1 MKEHLSAI
9 LRSTATALA
18 DAALGAL
25 LIALMLALYDAERSV
40 SLAVGVFASIYLL
53 QAIINEIMTAR
64 GTSLLVY
71 LLVNAALLIPGVNAA
86 LSHTVFTPASMGF
99 PFLLRAVLLIAGA
112 HGALCMRRLPG
123 SNVFVRYADA
133 LIAVLVLYLFSAF
146 SLGRAYNTIVLCF
159 ALCVLALCMTIASV
173 LRSGGESDSVI
184 RGAGAGGFA
193 VLLGLLLL
201 CLLFTAGALSL
212 GSGHIGGIVTLL
224 SLLWQGVCSAGNLLL
239 NIFARFILLFAGMG
253 GNMRSDPA
261 SSAPAGAEGMEIVE
275 AAAAPAWLPAL
286 LLGLLGAAV
295 LAGVVALLLA
305 LRGMKFSRVTRTKK
319 KRRVVRRS
327 HFLSALLAA
336 LRGAYDVAAF
346 EIAYRLHKATP
357 QGLFVLAQRT
367 GKLRRFPRRA
377 SESAGAYLRRYHAAL
392 LSQGEDSPLASLA
405 DALDRTLYGGQS
417 VHLSRA
423 ESRLC
428 ARAIRRLGMQPR
440 PGSDVREG

>member
-9 LRSTATALA
+9 LRSMAVALA

-25 LIALMLALYDAERSV
+25 LIVLMLALYDVERSV
-40 SLAVGVFASIYLL
+40 SLTVGMFAAVYAL
-53 QAIINEIMTAR
+53 QAIVNEIMAAR
-64 GTSLLVY
+64 GAPLLVY
-71 LLVNAALLIPGVNAA
+71 LLVNAALLILGVNAA
-86 LSHTVFTPASMGF
+86 VSHTVFTPASMGF
-99 PFLLRAVLLIAGA
+99 PVLLRIVLLLAGA

-123 SNVFVRYADA
+123 SNAFVRYADA
-133 LIAVLVLYLFSAF
+133 LIAVLVLYLASAF
-146 SLGRAYNTIVLCF
+146 SLGRAYNTVALSF
-159 ALCVLALCMTIASV
+159 ALCVLALCMAIVSA

-212 GSGHIGGIVTLL
+212 GSGHIGGVVAFL
-224 SLLWQGVCSAGNLLL
+224 SLLWQGICRAGDLLL

-261 SSAPAGAEGMEIVE
+261 SSIPAGFESMEAIE
-275 AAAAPAWLPAL
+275 AASAPAWLPAL

-295 LAGVVALLLA
+295 LAGAVALLLA
-305 LRGMKFSRVTRTKK
+305 LRGMRFSRIMRAKK
-319 KRRVVRRS
+319 KHRVVRRS
-327 HFLSALLAA
+327 HFLDALLTA
-336 LRGAYDVAAF
+336 LRRMYDSVVF

-392 LSQGEDSPLASLA
+392 LAQGISSPLSELA
-405 DALDRTLYGGQS
+405 DALDLALYSGQS
-417 VHLSRA
+417 IHFSREEYHLHA
-423 ESRLC
+423 
-428 ARAIRRLGMQPR
+428 AAIRRLGAVQRR
-440 PGSDVREG
+440 PSPQEEA